1 MKERFIRNERGGF
14 VLEAALTLP
23 FFLAFLIALICMIRI
38 AMAETALKSAVA
50 EASKFVAAHMYPV
63 QLLADHALN
72 TGSDVPGKS
81 AGDWIR
87 YVYEAKERARQ
98 SSQFLDEYA
107 AFIPDSL
114 LPLAEWMEKLQ
125 DGSPYTDS
133 AVNAAFLPLVQYFAD
148 QRILNVQALNINKV
162 TLPSI
167 TDKDRAFFGIEA
179 VYTMTLHIPFYRKE
193 IVITQN
199 AFERVWIGR

>member
-1 MKERFIRNERGGF
+1 MKERFIHNEKGGF

-50 EASKFVAAHMYPV
+50 EASKVVAAHMYPV
-63 QLLADHALN
+63 QLLADRAVSAGN
-72 TGSDVPGKS
+72 DVPGKK

-87 YVYEAKERARQ
+87 YVHEAKERAYK

-107 AFIPDSL
+107 ALIPDAL
-114 LPLAEWMEKLQ
+114 LPLAEWMKKLQ
-125 DGSPYTDS
+125 DGSSYTDS
-133 AVNAAFLPLVQYFAD
+133 AVATAFLPLVRYFAD
-148 QRILNVQALNINKV
+148 QRILNVQALKINRI

-167 TDKDRAFFGIEA
+167 TDKDQAFFGIEA

-199 AFERVWIGR
+199 AFERVWIGW